1 MLNEKIR
8 KLEKP
13 RRILKKKS
21 RNPKRIQQTYVLKR
35 GDTVEDPAGGTIDR
49 HSVKSKFEEKRI
61 S

>member
-1 MLNEKIR
+1 MRRQENLKISLNIE
-8 KLEKP
+8 
-13 RRILKKKS
+13 KKS

-61 S
+61 G